1 MDTDALMR
9 RPWLLYSL
17 MALNVIVN
25 ALVPFMFL
33 VSAGLLVL
41 LSTRPRYRTVFR
53 LYGLV
58 LLGGALLA
66 IAGHVVANALAP
78 RPLH

>member
-17 MALNVIVN
+17 MGLNVVIN

-33 VSAGLLVL
+33 VSAGLLLL
-41 LSTRPRYRTVFR
+41 LSTRPQYRGVFR

-58 LLGGALLA
+58 LLGGAVLA
-66 IAGHVVANALAP
+66 IVGHVVADALTA